1 MCFFLPSLKAFITL
15 PNVEREVLM
24 FLVYSSILP
33 STPVLAN
40 LSLPA
45 KSIKVIL
52 EDFAYFLSKSVS
64 TMEMANIMW
73 DLDEKVFSLVL
84 P

>member
-1 MCFFLPSLKAFITL
+1 MCFFLPSLNALITL
-15 PNVEREVLM
+15 PNVEREVLI

-52 EDFAYFLSKSVS
+52 EDFA
-64 TMEMANIMW
+64 
-73 DLDEKVFSLVL
+73 
-84 P
+84 